1 MADAA
6 DVLAEIESADV
17 TPAAD
22 TKATALRVISK
33 RINSKLRRGIYTARV
48 RVECPAVETGGC
60 KGTLSLLTAKSL
72 RIRGVKVPSAL
83 LVSKSYTLRPG
94 QRRTLAMKL
103 PRGIGK
109 FADSKRRL
117 SLRAQSIS
125 RDAAGNVATRAS
137 KLTVR
142 LVK

>member
-1 MADAA
+1 M
-6 DVLAEIESADV
+6 
-17 TPAAD
+17 PA
-22 TKATALRVISK
+22 
-33 RINSKLRRGIYTARV
+33 
-48 RVECPAVETGGC
+48 
-60 KGTLSLLTAKSL
+60 
-72 RIRGVKVPSAL
+72 AL

-109 FADSKRRL
+109 FADRKRRL